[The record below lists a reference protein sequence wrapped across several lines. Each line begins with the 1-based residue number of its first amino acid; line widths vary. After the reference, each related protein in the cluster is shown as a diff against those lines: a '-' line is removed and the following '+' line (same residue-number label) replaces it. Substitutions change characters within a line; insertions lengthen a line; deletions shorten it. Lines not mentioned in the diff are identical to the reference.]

1 MRLFL
6 KTLVIISLTL
16 LLFFVGSFSFLEW
29 NASKNKFYLIPSDKT
44 SIILGHSHAACAFDD
59 KIIKGFYNL
68 SQNMEGYPYSYFK
81 IKKILENNTH
91 IENVFIEY
99 TNNQITPWAIDR
111 ISGRYMKFNMERTL
125 PILNKRFAVKT
136 LLHSLSFSDAIG
148 SLLASYK
155 KNIDFIINDNNSYI
169 EYAWHTNTTSDHVFK
184 GDTSQQ
190 KHDFKDADAFQNI
203 YQVQQENLN
212 YLFKL
217 KRLCKQNKV
226 RLVLV
231 RSPAPSYSSSA
242 NEFILHHI
250 KDTFFSETPFLD
262 FSKFSLRLNQF
273 ADEQHINTSGRNTFS
288 QYFNDSILAKGF
300 TENLLH

>member
-1 MRLFL
+1 M
-6 KTLVIISLTL
+6 KKANDDDVISVHTE
-16 LLFFVGSFSFLEW
+16 GSD
-29 NASKNKFYLIPSDKT
+29 I
-44 SIILGHSHAACAFDD
+44 
-59 KIIKGFYNL
+59 
-68 SQNMEGYPYSYFK
+68 GYS
-81 IKKILENNTH
+81 
-91 IENVFIEY
+91 
-99 TNNQITPWAIDR
+99 
-111 ISGRYMKFNMERTL
+111 S
-125 PILNKRFAVKT
+125 
-136 LLHSLSFSDAIG
+136 
-148 SLLASYK
+148 
-155 KNIDFIINDNNSYI
+155 
-169 EYAWHTNTTSDHVFK
+169 
-184 GDTSQQ
+184 
-190 KHDFKDADAFQNI
+190 HDFKDADAFQNI